1 MSVYKHTGAY
11 ALNALKRPQIGARAA
26 GTVFEGA
33 RSASPEQRDA
43 TEEALDK
50 LTQDSEQAAKKVFKA
65 VRGFRRAGRALV
77 GKQAERGAKTGKGI
91 QVRRRSTSAYRT
103 RRVGR
108 TLTRAPRVG
117 ARAAARVGR
126 SVAQLAVRLAMSIT
140 RLVTAAVGAI
150 AAGPYVLLAL
160 GAVLVVVVGLVV
172 APSWIASTSAKE
184 EDAAINAP
192 ASATAIT
199 SEAATYLGAPYVWG
213 GESHSGVDCSGLVKM
228 AFKKSGVEMNHLA
241 DWQSRHGESVPLDQV
256 RPGDV
261 VGFRSPGHASFG
273 HVGIYVG
280 NDTFIHAPTFGVPVQ
295 YAKFSTFSRG
305 YAEVVAR
312 RYIKDTDAAPT
323 SSN

>member
-33 RSASPEQRDA
+33 RSASPGQRDA
-43 TEEALDK
+43 TEEALDQ
-50 LTQDSEQAAKKVFKA
+50 LVQDSEQAAQKAVKA
-65 VRGFRRAGRALV
+65 VRDIRRTARAAV
-77 GKQAERGAKTGKGI
+77 GKQTERGAKTGKGI
-91 QVRRRSTSAYRT
+91 QVRRRSPSAYRT

-108 TLTRAPRVG
+108 TITRAPRVG

-126 SVAQLAVRLAMSIT
+126 SLAQLAVRLTMSVT

-160 GAVLVVVVGLVV
+160 GAVLVAVVGVVV
-172 APSWIASTSAKE
+172 APTWIANPSE
-184 EDAAINAP
+184 GGDDAITAP
-192 ASATAIT
+192 ASATAVT
-199 SEAATYLGAPYVWG
+199 SEAATYLGAPYDWG

-261 VGFRSPGHASFG
+261 VGFRAPGHASFG

-295 YAKFSTFSRG
+295 YAKFSSFSRG

-312 RYIKDTDAAPT
+312 RYIKDTDAAPPP
-323 SSN
+323 SN

>member
-33 RSASPEQRDA
+33 RSASPQQRDA
-43 TEEALDK
+43 TEEALDQ
-50 LTQDSEQAAKKVFKA
+50 LTQDSEQATQKAIKV
-65 VRGFRRAGRALV
+65 VRDIRRTARAAV
-77 GKQAERGAKTGKGI
+77 GKQTGRGAKTGKGI
-91 QVRRRSTSAYRT
+91 QVRRRSHSAYRT
-103 RRVGR
+103 RRAGR
-108 TLTRAPRVG
+108 TITRAPRVG
-117 ARAAARVGR
+117 AREAARAGR
-126 SVAQLAVRLAMSIT
+126 SIAQLVARLAMSIA

-150 AAGPYVLLAL
+150 ASAPLILLAIVGVL
-160 GAVLVVVVGLVV
+160 VLVVALTVI
-172 APSWIASTSAKE
+172 PSWIANTGIE
-184 EDAAINAP
+184 GGDDAITAP

-228 AFKKSGVEMNHLA
+228 SFKKSGVEMNHLA
-241 DWQSRHGESVPLDQV
+241 DWQSRHGESLPLDRV

-295 YAKFSTFSRG
+295 YAKFSSFSRG

-323 SSN
+323 PSN

>member
-33 RSASPEQRDA
+33 RSASPQQRDA
-43 TEEALDK
+43 TEEALDQ
-50 LTQDSEQAAKKVFKA
+50 LTQDSEQATQKAIKV
-65 VRGFRRAGRALV
+65 VRDIRRTARAAV
-77 GKQAERGAKTGKGI
+77 GKKTGRGAKTGKGI
-91 QVRRRSTSAYRT
+91 QVRRRSHSAYRA
-103 RRVGR
+103 RRAGR
-108 TLTRAPRVG
+108 TITRAPRVG

-126 SVAQLAVRLAMSIT
+126 SIAQLVARLTMSII

-150 AAGPYVLLAL
+150 ASGPLILLAVVGVL
-160 GAVLVVVVGLVV
+160 VLVVALAVI
-172 APSWIASTSAKE
+172 PSWIANTGIE
-184 EDAAINAP
+184 GGDDAITAP

-199 SEAATYLGAPYVWG
+199 AEAATYLGAPYVWG

-228 AFKKSGVEMNHLA
+228 SFKKSGVEMNHLA
-241 DWQSRHGESVPLDQV
+241 DWQSRHGESVPLDRV

-295 YAKFSTFSRG
+295 YAKFSSFSRG

-312 RYIKDTDAAPT
+312 RYINDTDAAPT
-323 SSN
+323 PSN

>member
-26 GTVFEGA
+26 GTVFDGA
-33 RSASPEQRDA
+33 RSVSPQQRDA
-43 TEEALDK
+43 TEEALDQ
-50 LTQDSEQAAKKVFKA
+50 LIQDSEQAAKKVFKA
-65 VRGFRRAGRALV
+65 VRGIRRARRAVV
-77 GKQAERGAKTGKGI
+77 GKQTGRGAKTGKGI
-91 QVRRRSTSAYRT
+91 QVRRRSPSAYRT

-126 SVAQLAVRLAMSIT
+126 SLAQLAVRLTMSVM

-160 GAVLVVVVGLVV
+160 GAVLVAVVGVVV
-172 APSWIASTSAKE
+172 APTWIANTSE
-184 EDAAINAP
+184 GGDDAITAP
-192 ASATAIT
+192 ASATAVT
-199 SEAATYLGAPYVWG
+199 SEAATYLGAPYDWG

-261 VGFRSPGHASFG
+261 VGFRAPGHASFG

-280 NDTFIHAPTFGVPVQ
+280 NDTFIHAPTLGVPVQ
-295 YAKFSTFSRG
+295 YAKFSSFSRG

-312 RYIKDTDAAPT
+312 RYIKDTDAAPPP
-323 SSN
+323 SN

>member
-11 ALNALKRPQIGARAA
+11 ALNALKRPQLGARAA

-33 RSASPEQRDA
+33 RSASPQQRDA
-43 TEEALDK
+43 TEEALDQ
-50 LTQDSEQAAKKVFKA
+50 LTQDSEQAAQKAVKA
-65 VRGFRRAGRALV
+65 VRDIRRTARAAV
-77 GKQAERGAKTGKGI
+77 GKQTERGAKTGKGI
-91 QVRRRSTSAYRT
+91 QVRRRSPSAYRT

-108 TLTRAPRVG
+108 TITRAPRVG

-126 SVAQLAVRLAMSIT
+126 SLAQLAVRLTMSVT

-160 GAVLVVVVGLVV
+160 GAVLVAVVGVVV
-172 APSWIASTSAKE
+172 APTWIANTSE
-184 EDAAINAP
+184 GGDDAITAP
-192 ASATAIT
+192 ASATAVT
-199 SEAATYLGAPYVWG
+199 SEAATYLGAPYDWG

-261 VGFRSPGHASFG
+261 VGFRAPGHASFG

-295 YAKFSTFSRG
+295 YAKFSSFSRG

-312 RYIKDTDAAPT
+312 RYIKDTDAAPPP
-323 SSN
+323 SN

>member
-33 RSASPEQRDA
+33 RSASPGQRDA
-43 TEEALDK
+43 TEEALDQ
-50 LTQDSEQAAKKVFKA
+50 LVQDSEQAAQKAVKA
-65 VRGFRRAGRALV
+65 VRDIRRTARAAV
-77 GKQAERGAKTGKGI
+77 GKQTERGAKTGKGI
-91 QVRRRSTSAYRT
+91 QVRRRSPSAYRT

-108 TLTRAPRVG
+108 TITRAPRVG

-126 SVAQLAVRLAMSIT
+126 SLAQLAVRLTMSVT

-160 GAVLVVVVGLVV
+160 GAVLVAVVGVVV
-172 APSWIASTSAKE
+172 APTWIANTSE
-184 EDAAINAP
+184 GGDDAITAP
-192 ASATAIT
+192 ASATAVT
-199 SEAATYLGAPYVWG
+199 SEAATYLGAPYDWG

-261 VGFRSPGHASFG
+261 VGFRAPGYASFG

-295 YAKFSTFSRG
+295 YAKFSSFSRG

-312 RYIKDTDAAPT
+312 RYIKDTDAAPPP
-323 SSN
+323 SN

>member
-33 RSASPEQRDA
+33 RSVSPGQRDA
-43 TEEALDK
+43 TEEALDQ
-50 LTQDSEQAAKKVFKA
+50 LVQDSEQAAQKAVKA
-65 VRGFRRAGRALV
+65 VRDIRRTARAAV
-77 GKQAERGAKTGKGI
+77 GKQTERGAKTGKGI
-91 QVRRRSTSAYRT
+91 QVRRRSPSAYRT

-108 TLTRAPRVG
+108 TITRAPRVG

-126 SVAQLAVRLAMSIT
+126 SLAQLAVRLTMSVT

-160 GAVLVVVVGLVV
+160 GAVLVAVVGVVV
-172 APSWIASTSAKE
+172 APTWIANTSE
-184 EDAAINAP
+184 GGDDAITAP
-192 ASATAIT
+192 ASATAVT
-199 SEAATYLGAPYVWG
+199 SEAATYLGAPYDWG

-241 DWQSRHGESVPLDQV
+241 DWQSRHGESVPLNQV

-261 VGFRSPGHASFG
+261 VGFRAPGHASFG

-312 RYIKDTDAAPT
+312 RYIKDTDAAPPP
-323 SSN
+323 SN

>member
-33 RSASPEQRDA
+33 RSASPQQRDA
-43 TEEALDK
+43 TEEALDQ
-50 LTQDSEQAAKKVFKA
+50 LVQDSEQAAQKAVKA
-65 VRGFRRAGRALV
+65 VRDIRRTARAAV
-77 GKQAERGAKTGKGI
+77 GKQTERGAKTGKGI
-91 QVRRRSTSAYRT
+91 QVRRRSPSAYRT

-108 TLTRAPRVG
+108 TITRAPRVG

-126 SVAQLAVRLAMSIT
+126 SLAQLAVRLTMSVT

-160 GAVLVVVVGLVV
+160 GAVLVAVVGVVV
-172 APSWIASTSAKE
+172 APTWIANTSE
-184 EDAAINAP
+184 GGDDAITAP
-192 ASATAIT
+192 ASATAVT
-199 SEAATYLGAPYVWG
+199 SEAATYLGAPYDWG

-261 VGFRSPGHASFG
+261 VGFRAPGHASFG

-295 YAKFSTFSRG
+295 YAKFSSFSRG

-312 RYIKDTDAAPT
+312 RYIKDTDAAPPP
-323 SSN
+323 SN

>member
-1 MSVYKHTGAY
+1 MSV
-11 ALNALKRPQIGARAA
+11 
-26 GTVFEGA
+26 
-33 RSASPEQRDA
+33 
-43 TEEALDK
+43 
-50 LTQDSEQAAKKVFKA
+50 
-65 VRGFRRAGRALV
+65 
-77 GKQAERGAKTGKGI
+77 
-91 QVRRRSTSAYRT
+91 
-103 RRVGR
+103 
-108 TLTRAPRVG
+108 
-117 ARAAARVGR
+117 
-126 SVAQLAVRLAMSIT
+126 T

-172 APSWIASTSAKE
+172 APSWIANTSAKE
-184 EDAAINAP
+184 EDAAITAP
-192 ASATAIT
+192 ASATAVT

-228 AFKKSGVEMNHLA
+228 AFKKSGVEVNHLA
-241 DWQSRHGESVPLDQV
+241 DWQSRHGESVPLNQV

-312 RYIKDTDAAPT
+312 RYIQDTDAAPT
-323 SSN
+323 PSN

>member
-33 RSASPEQRDA
+33 RSASPGQRDA
-43 TEEALDK
+43 TEEALDQ
-50 LTQDSEQAAKKVFKA
+50 LVQDSEQAAQKAVKA
-65 VRGFRRAGRALV
+65 VRDIRRTARAAV
-77 GKQAERGAKTGKGI
+77 GKQTERGAKTGKGI
-91 QVRRRSTSAYRT
+91 QVRRRSPSAYRT

-108 TLTRAPRVG
+108 TITRAPRVG

-126 SVAQLAVRLAMSIT
+126 SLAQLAVRLTMSVT

-160 GAVLVVVVGLVV
+160 GAVLVAVVGVVV
-172 APSWIASTSAKE
+172 APTWIANTSE
-184 EDAAINAP
+184 GGDDAITAP
-192 ASATAIT
+192 ASATAVT
-199 SEAATYLGAPYVWG
+199 SEAATYLGAPYDWG

-261 VGFRSPGHASFG
+261 VGFRAPGHASFG

-295 YAKFSTFSRG
+295 YAKFSSFSRG

-312 RYIKDTDAAPT
+312 RYINDTDAAPT
-323 SSN
+323 PSN

>member
-33 RSASPEQRDA
+33 RSASPGQRDA
-43 TEEALDK
+43 TEEALDQ
-50 LTQDSEQAAKKVFKA
+50 LVQDSEQAAQKAVKA
-65 VRGFRRAGRALV
+65 VRDIRRTARAAV
-77 GKQAERGAKTGKGI
+77 GKQTERGAKTGKGI
-91 QVRRRSTSAYRT
+91 QVRRRSPSAYRT

-108 TLTRAPRVG
+108 TITRAPRVG

-126 SVAQLAVRLAMSIT
+126 SLAQLAVRLTMSVT

-160 GAVLVVVVGLVV
+160 GAVLVAVVGVVV
-172 APSWIASTSAKE
+172 APTWIANTSE
-184 EDAAINAP
+184 GGDDAITAP
-192 ASATAIT
+192 ASATAVT
-199 SEAATYLGAPYVWG
+199 SEAATYLGAPYDWG

-256 RPGDV
+256 
-261 VGFRSPGHASFG
+261 
-273 HVGIYVG
+273 
-280 NDTFIHAPTFGVPVQ
+280 IHAPTFGVPVQ
-295 YAKFSTFSRG
+295 YAKFSSFSRG

-312 RYIKDTDAAPT
+312 RYIKDTDAAPPP
-323 SSN
+323 SN

>member
-33 RSASPEQRDA
+33 RSASPGQRDA
-43 TEEALDK
+43 TEEALDH
-50 LTQDSEQAAKKVFKA
+50 LIQDSEQAAQKGVKA
-65 VRGFRRAGRALV
+65 VRDIRRTARAAV
-77 GKQAERGAKTGKGI
+77 GKQTERGAKTGKGI
-91 QVRRRSTSAYRT
+91 QVRRRSPSAYRT

-126 SVAQLAVRLAMSIT
+126 SVAQLAVRLTMSVT

-160 GAVLVVVVGLVV
+160 GAVLVAVVGVVV
-172 APSWIASTSAKE
+172 APTWIANTSE
-184 EDAAINAP
+184 GGDDAITAP
-192 ASATAIT
+192 ASATAVT
-199 SEAATYLGAPYVWG
+199 SEAATYLGAPYDWG

-241 DWQSRHGESVPLDQV
+241 DWQSRHGESVPLNQV

-261 VGFRSPGHASFG
+261 VGFRAPGHASFG

-295 YAKFSTFSRG
+295 YAKFSSFSRG

-312 RYIKDTDAAPT
+312 RYIKDTDAAPPP
-323 SSN
+323 SN

>member
-33 RSASPEQRDA
+33 RSASPGQRDA
-43 TEEALDK
+43 TEEALDQ
-50 LTQDSEQAAKKVFKA
+50 LVQDSEQAAQKAVKA
-65 VRGFRRAGRALV
+65 VRDIRRTARAAV
-77 GKQAERGAKTGKGI
+77 GKQTERGAKTGKGI
-91 QVRRRSTSAYRT
+91 QVRRRSPSAYRT

-108 TLTRAPRVG
+108 TITRAPRVG

-126 SVAQLAVRLAMSIT
+126 SLAQLAVRLTMSVT

-160 GAVLVVVVGLVV
+160 GAVLVAVVGVVV
-172 APSWIASTSAKE
+172 APTWIANTSE
-184 EDAAINAP
+184 GGDDAITAP
-192 ASATAIT
+192 ASATAVT
-199 SEAATYLGAPYVWG
+199 SEAATYLGAPYDWG

-261 VGFRSPGHASFG
+261 VGFRNRLQPLMSGF
-273 HVGIYVG
+273 
-280 NDTFIHAPTFGVPVQ
+280 
-295 YAKFSTFSRG
+295 
-305 YAEVVAR
+305 
-312 RYIKDTDAAPT
+312 
-323 SSN
+323 

>member
-11 ALNALKRPQIGARAA
+11 ALNALKRPQLGARAA

-33 RSASPEQRDA
+33 RSVSPQQRDA
-43 TEEALDK
+43 TEEALDQ
-50 LTQDSEQAAKKVFKA
+50 LIQESEQATQKVIKA
-65 VRGFRRAGRALV
+65 VRGIRRTARAAV
-77 GKQAERGAKTGKGI
+77 GKQTARGAQTGKGI
-91 QVRRRSTSAYRT
+91 QVRRRSPSAYRA
-103 RRVGR
+103 RRAGR

-117 ARAAARVGR
+117 ARAAARASRAVTQVAARAVG
-126 SVAQLAVRLAMSIT
+126 AVV
-140 RLVTAAVGAI
+140 RLVTAIVS
-150 AAGPYVLLAL
+150 AGPVAL
-160 GAVLVVVVGLVV
+160 IVV
-172 APSWIASTSAKE
+172 ALVAVAAMVVATLPTWLVNAGGSEAGD
-184 EDAAINAP
+184 DAITAP

-199 SEAATYLGAPYVWG
+199 AEAETYLGAAYVWG

-241 DWQSRHGESVPLDQV
+241 DWQSRHGESVPLDRV

-280 NDTFIHAPTFGVPVQ
+280 NDTFIHAPTFGVPVK

-312 RYIKDTDAAPT
+312 RYIQDTDATPT
-323 SSN
+323 PGN

>member
-33 RSASPEQRDA
+33 RSASPGQRDA
-43 TEEALDK
+43 TEEALDQ
-50 LTQDSEQAAKKVFKA
+50 LVQDSEQAAQKAVKA
-65 VRGFRRAGRALV
+65 VRDIRRTARAAV
-77 GKQAERGAKTGKGI
+77 GKQTERGAKTGKGI
-91 QVRRRSTSAYRT
+91 QVRRRSPSAYRT

-108 TLTRAPRVG
+108 TITRAPRVG

-126 SVAQLAVRLAMSIT
+126 SLAQLAVRLTMSVT

-160 GAVLVVVVGLVV
+160 GAVLVAVVGVVV
-172 APSWIASTSAKE
+172 APTWIANTSE
-184 EDAAINAP
+184 GGDDAITAP
-192 ASATAIT
+192 ASATAVT
-199 SEAATYLGAPYVWG
+199 SEAATYLGAPYDWG

-261 VGFRSPGHASFG
+261 VGFRYPGHASFG

-295 YAKFSTFSRG
+295 YAEFSSFSRG

-312 RYIKDTDAAPT
+312 RYINDTDAAPPP
-323 SSN
+323 SN

>member
-33 RSASPEQRDA
+33 RSASPQQRDA
-43 TEEALDK
+43 TEEALDQ
-50 LTQDSEQAAKKVFKA
+50 LVQDSEQAAQKAVKA
-65 VRGFRRAGRALV
+65 VRDIRRAARAAV
-77 GKQAERGAKTGKGI
+77 GKQTERGAKTGKGI
-91 QVRRRSTSAYRT
+91 QVRRRRSPSAYRA

-126 SVAQLAVRLAMSIT
+126 SLAQLAVRLTMSVT

-160 GAVLVVVVGLVV
+160 GAVLVAVVGVVV
-172 APSWIASTSAKE
+172 APTWIANTSE
-184 EDAAINAP
+184 GGDDAITAP
-192 ASATAIT
+192 ASATAVT
-199 SEAATYLGAPYVWG
+199 SEAATYLGAPYDWG

-261 VGFRSPGHASFG
+261 VGFRAPGHASFG

-295 YAKFSTFSRG
+295 YAKFSSFSRG

-312 RYIKDTDAAPT
+312 RYIKDTDAAP
-323 SSN
+323 SPPN

>member
-33 RSASPEQRDA
+33 RSASPQQRDA
-43 TEEALDK
+43 TEEALDQ
-50 LTQDSEQAAKKVFKA
+50 LVQDSEQAAQKAVKA
-65 VRGFRRAGRALV
+65 VRDIRRTARAAV
-77 GKQAERGAKTGKGI
+77 GKQTERGAKTGKGI
-91 QVRRRSTSAYRT
+91 QVRRRRSPSAYRA

-126 SVAQLAVRLAMSIT
+126 SLAQLAVRLTMSVT

-160 GAVLVVVVGLVV
+160 GAVLVAVVGVVV
-172 APSWIASTSAKE
+172 APTWIANTSE
-184 EDAAINAP
+184 GGDDAITAP
-192 ASATAIT
+192 ASATAVT
-199 SEAATYLGAPYVWG
+199 SEAATYLGAPYDWG

-261 VGFRSPGHASFG
+261 VGFRAPGHASFG

-295 YAKFSTFSRG
+295 YAKFSSFSRG

-312 RYIKDTDAAPT
+312 RYIKDTDAAP
-323 SSN
+323 SPSN

>member
-33 RSASPEQRDA
+33 RSASPGQRDA
-43 TEEALDK
+43 TEEALDQ
-50 LTQDSEQAAKKVFKA
+50 LVQDSEQAAQKAVKA
-65 VRGFRRAGRALV
+65 VRDIRRTARAAV
-77 GKQAERGAKTGKGI
+77 GKQTERGAKTGKGI
-91 QVRRRSTSAYRT
+91 QVRRRSPSAYRT

-108 TLTRAPRVG
+108 TITRAPRVG

-126 SVAQLAVRLAMSIT
+126 SLAQLAVRLTMSVT

-160 GAVLVVVVGLVV
+160 GAVLVAVVGVVV
-172 APSWIASTSAKE
+172 APTWIANTSE
-184 EDAAINAP
+184 GGDDAITAP
-192 ASATAIT
+192 ASATAVT
-199 SEAATYLGAPYVWG
+199 SEAATYLGAPYDWG

-261 VGFRSPGHASFG
+261 VGFRAPGHASFG

-295 YAKFSTFSRG
+295 YAKFSSFSRG

-312 RYIKDTDAAPT
+312 RYIQDTDAAPT
-323 SSN
+323 PGN

>member
-33 RSASPEQRDA
+33 RSASPQQRDA
-43 TEEALDK
+43 TEEALDQ
-50 LTQDSEQAAKKVFKA
+50 LVQDSEQAAQKAVKA
-65 VRGFRRAGRALV
+65 VRDIRRTARAAV
-77 GKQAERGAKTGKGI
+77 GKQTERGAKTGKGI
-91 QVRRRSTSAYRT
+91 QVRRRRSPSAYRA

-126 SVAQLAVRLAMSIT
+126 SLAQLAVRLTMSVT

-150 AAGPYVLLAL
+150 AAGPYVLLAI
-160 GAVLVVVVGLVV
+160 GAVLVAVVGVVV
-172 APSWIASTSAKE
+172 APTWIANTSE
-184 EDAAINAP
+184 GGDDAITAP
-192 ASATAIT
+192 ASATAVT
-199 SEAATYLGAPYVWG
+199 SEAATYLGAPYDWG

-261 VGFRSPGHASFG
+261 VGFRAPGHASFG

-295 YAKFSTFSRG
+295 YAKFSSFSRG

-312 RYIKDTDAAPT
+312 RYIKDTDAAP
-323 SSN
+323 SPSN

>member
-33 RSASPEQRDA
+33 RSASPGQRDA
-43 TEEALDK
+43 TEEALDH
-50 LTQDSEQAAKKVFKA
+50 LIQDSEQAAQKAVKA
-65 VRGFRRAGRALV
+65 VRDIRRTARAAV
-77 GKQAERGAKTGKGI
+77 GKQIERGAKTGKGI
-91 QVRRRSTSAYRT
+91 QVRRRSPSAYRA

-108 TLTRAPRVG
+108 TITRAPRVG

-126 SVAQLAVRLAMSIT
+126 SLAQLAVRLTMSVT

-160 GAVLVVVVGLVV
+160 GAVLVAVVGVVV
-172 APSWIASTSAKE
+172 APTWIANTSE
-184 EDAAINAP
+184 GGDDAITAP
-192 ASATAIT
+192 ASATAVT
-199 SEAATYLGAPYVWG
+199 SEAATYLGAPYDWG

-261 VGFRSPGHASFG
+261 VGFRAPGHASFG

-295 YAKFSTFSRG
+295 YAKFSSFSRG

-323 SSN
+323 PSN

>member
-1 MSVYKHTGAY
+1 VSVYKHTGAY

-33 RSASPEQRDA
+33 RSASPGQRDA
-43 TEEALDK
+43 TEEALDQ
-50 LTQDSEQAAKKVFKA
+50 LVQDSEQAAQKAVKA
-65 VRGFRRAGRALV
+65 VRDIRRTARAAV
-77 GKQAERGAKTGKGI
+77 GKQTERGAKTGKGI
-91 QVRRRSTSAYRT
+91 QVRRRSPSAYRT

-108 TLTRAPRVG
+108 TITRAPRVG

-126 SVAQLAVRLAMSIT
+126 SLAQLAVRLTMSVT

-160 GAVLVVVVGLVV
+160 GAVLVAVVGVVV
-172 APSWIASTSAKE
+172 APTWIANTSE
-184 EDAAINAP
+184 GGDDAITAP
-192 ASATAIT
+192 ASATAVT
-199 SEAATYLGAPYVWG
+199 SEAATYLGAPYDWG

-261 VGFRSPGHASFG
+261 VGFRAPGHASFG

-295 YAKFSTFSRG
+295 YAKFSSFSRG

-312 RYIKDTDAAPT
+312 RYIKDTDAAPPP
-323 SSN
+323 SN

>member
-50 LTQDSEQAAKKVFKA
+50 LTQDSEQAAQKAIKV
-65 VRGFRRAGRALV
+65 VRDIRRARRAVV
-77 GKQAERGAKTGKGI
+77 GKQTGRGAKTGKGI
-91 QVRRRSTSAYRT
+91 QVRRRSHSAYRT
-103 RRVGR
+103 RRAGR
-108 TLTRAPRVG
+108 TITRAPRVG

-126 SVAQLAVRLAMSIT
+126 SIAQLVARLAMSIA

-150 AAGPYVLLAL
+150 ASAPLILLAIVGVL
-160 GAVLVVVVGLVV
+160 VLVVALTVI
-172 APSWIASTSAKE
+172 PSWIANTGIE
-184 EDAAINAP
+184 GGDDAITAP

-199 SEAATYLGAPYVWG
+199 SEAATYLGAPYDWG

-228 AFKKSGVEMNHLA
+228 SFKKSGVEMNHLA
-241 DWQSRHGESVPLDQV
+241 DWQSRHGESVPLDRV

-295 YAKFSTFSRG
+295 YAKFSSFSRG

-323 SSN
+323 PSN

>member
-11 ALNALKRPQIGARAA
+11 AMNALKRPQIGARAA

-33 RSASPEQRDA
+33 RSASPGQRDA
-43 TEEALDK
+43 TEEALDQ
-50 LTQDSEQAAKKVFKA
+50 LVQDSEQAAQKAVKA
-65 VRGFRRAGRALV
+65 VRDIRRTARAAV
-77 GKQAERGAKTGKGI
+77 GKQTERGAKTGKGI
-91 QVRRRSTSAYRT
+91 QVRRRSPSAYRT

-108 TLTRAPRVG
+108 TITRAPRVG

-126 SVAQLAVRLAMSIT
+126 SLAQLAVRLTMSVT

-160 GAVLVVVVGLVV
+160 GAVLVAVVGVVV
-172 APSWIASTSAKE
+172 APTWIANTSE
-184 EDAAINAP
+184 GGDDAITAP
-192 ASATAIT
+192 ASATAVT
-199 SEAATYLGAPYVWG
+199 SEAATYLGAPYDWG

-261 VGFRSPGHASFG
+261 VGFRAPGHASFG

-295 YAKFSTFSRG
+295 YAKFSSFSRG

-312 RYIKDTDAAPT
+312 RYIKDTDAAPPP
-323 SSN
+323 SN

>member
-33 RSASPEQRDA
+33 RSASPGQRDA
-43 TEEALDK
+43 TEEALDQ
-50 LTQDSEQAAKKVFKA
+50 LVQDSEQAAQKAVKA
-65 VRGFRRAGRALV
+65 VRDIRRTARAAV
-77 GKQAERGAKTGKGI
+77 GKQTERGAKTGKGI
-91 QVRRRSTSAYRT
+91 QVRRRSPSAYRT

-108 TLTRAPRVG
+108 TITRAPRVG

-126 SVAQLAVRLAMSIT
+126 SLAQLAVRLTMSVT

-160 GAVLVVVVGLVV
+160 GAVLVAVVGVVV
-172 APSWIASTSAKE
+172 APTWIANTSE
-184 EDAAINAP
+184 GGDDAITAP
-192 ASATAIT
+192 ASATAVT
-199 SEAATYLGAPYVWG
+199 SEAATYLGAPYDWG

-261 VGFRSPGHASFG
+261 VGFRAPGHASFG

-295 YAKFSTFSRG
+295 YAKFSSFSRG

-312 RYIKDTDAAPT
+312 RYIKDTDAAPPP
-323 SSN
+323 SN

>member
-33 RSASPEQRDA
+33 RSVSPGQRDA
-43 TEEALDK
+43 TEEALDQ
-50 LTQDSEQAAKKVFKA
+50 LVQDSEQAAQKAVKA
-65 VRGFRRAGRALV
+65 VRDIRRTARAVV
-77 GKQAERGAKTGKGI
+77 GKQTGRGAKTGKGI
-91 QVRRRSTSAYRT
+91 QVRRRSPSAYRT

-126 SVAQLAVRLAMSIT
+126 SLAQLAVRLTMSVM

-160 GAVLVVVVGLVV
+160 GAVLVAVVGVVV
-172 APSWIASTSAKE
+172 APTWIANTSE
-184 EDAAINAP
+184 GGDDAITAP
-192 ASATAIT
+192 ASATAVT
-199 SEAATYLGAPYVWG
+199 SEAATYLGAPYDWG

-261 VGFRSPGHASFG
+261 VGFRYPGHASFG

-295 YAKFSTFSRG
+295 YAKFSSFSRG

-312 RYIKDTDAAPT
+312 RYIQDTDAAPPP
-323 SSN
+323 SN

>member
-33 RSASPEQRDA
+33 RSASPGQRDA
-43 TEEALDK
+43 TEEALDQ
-50 LTQDSEQAAKKVFKA
+50 LVQDSEQAAQKAVKA
-65 VRGFRRAGRALV
+65 VRDIRRTARAAV
-77 GKQAERGAKTGKGI
+77 GKQTERGAKTGKGI
-91 QVRRRSTSAYRT
+91 QVRRRSPSAYRT

-108 TLTRAPRVG
+108 TITRAPRVG

-126 SVAQLAVRLAMSIT
+126 SLAQLAVRLTMSVT

-160 GAVLVVVVGLVV
+160 GAVLVAVVGVVV
-172 APSWIASTSAKE
+172 APTWIANTSE
-184 EDAAINAP
+184 GGDDAITAP
-192 ASATAIT
+192 ASATAVT
-199 SEAATYLGAPYVWG
+199 SEAATYLGAPYDWG

-241 DWQSRHGESVPLDQV
+241 DWQSRHGESVPLNQV

-261 VGFRSPGHASFG
+261 VGFRAPGHASFG

-295 YAKFSTFSRG
+295 YAKFSSFSRG

-312 RYIKDTDAAPT
+312 RYIKDTDAAPPP
-323 SSN
+323 SN